1 MLHNMLQCILQVF
14 HTDEQLAHW
23 CLYRSLIG
31 NGIYVR
37 RKNST
42 ADFLHANN
50 VFCLFFVLI
59 QCTVVVL
66 SLLPAPSPACGRL
79 QSVCGGRES
88 VRLKVNFLLKDPCE
102 NELRCDHRVR
112 FRENRPTEQPVLLTG
127 NHDSL
132 RLVRGGHLREEGRS
146 TAADDVFHV
155 NWLWFH

>member
-1 MLHNMLQCILQVF
+1 MLCNIR
-14 HTDEQLAHW
+14 QLT
-23 CLYRSLIG
+23 LL
-31 NGIYVR
+31 N
-37 RKNST
+37 
-42 ADFLHANN
+42 DLHAPQYVTMHSSSLSYRRAAGSLVSLPVSDWKWNLCATEKLHCR
-50 VFCLFFVLI
+50 FPTRKQCFFLFFVLI

-112 FRENRPTEQPVLLTG
+112 FRESRPTERPVLLTG

-132 RLVRGGHLREEGRS
+132 RLRGEGR
-146 TAADDVFHV
+146 
-155 NWLWFH
+155 NK